1 MLLTLLLT
9 PLLDVADPSPDSNL
23 LFRFSMIFVKRCG
36 YGRLLGDL
44 SFSLI
49 LVLSF
54 NSFLN
59 EIRMIRL
66 IVWHVLV

>member
-49 LVLSF
+49 LVLS
-54 NSFLN
+54 L
-59 EIRMIRL
+59 IRF
-66 IVWHVLV
+66 